1 MAEQVGEIFYSV
13 RAETAQAIESS
24 KDFNKSLDGIER
36 SSKKADAS
44 VDKFNGKL
52 SKTAV
57 AVRSANS
64 GLDEQRGIISHLGD
78 GFSNLTSSINLAAT
92 ASVAATAAIAA
103 ISAIAVK
110 AAADN
115 RAFEKSLSDLSAIT
129 GATGDQLAY
138 LKAQAQDIG
147 ATTSL
152 SASQAAEAFKLI
164 ASAKPDLLESSTALN
179 KVTRSAVTLAEAAG
193 TTLPDAANTLGSAL
207 NQFGAGAEEADRFIN
222 VLAAGSKF
230 GAAEVR
236 EVAESLKVSGVS
248 AAAAKI
254 PFEQLNAAIQSLSA
268 VSIKGSEAGTA
279 LRNIILKLETDTNS
293 KLRPSINGL
302 TGALQNLAS
311 MNEGATEL
319 TKRFGLENVNAAQAL
334 LDNVD
339 ALDELEKKLTGTN
352 TAYEQASTRTNNLD
366 GDIKALSS
374 AMEGL
379 SLVIGESLNPAL
391 RATIELFTG
400 GAAGAANFLDSLK
413 DAPTTIGG
421 TQLRIRSLHEEM
433 VELES
438 AAKSLREEGSGLFGP
453 SGLDKKKAEEY
464 EARAKSI
471 REELKKLQ
479 EQAAVFQGK
488 PAAGSAQPE
497 QKKKE
502 NEKPASSSPSATMS
516 KKAAS
521 EQDRIN
527 KIILDATLRT
537 KQLNEQYTALYATE
551 GKLTS
556 TKLRHTEASARLE
569 AQQKLSSG
577 ASKEQ
582 IDALA
587 KEIYAQDQIAA
598 KLDARIERQKKLDEA
613 KKKSIEQAAKDRG
626 LQDKFDPV
634 AGATNKYAEESAMLL
649 EARQKDL
656 ITEQTFQMQKAAL
669 ANQYE
674 QQRLAAAEE
683 LYRAQSDGNAFIMDS
698 VNALGQASTSTIS
711 GLLSGTMSATEAM
724 QNFANI
730 ILNQA
735 VGALVGMG
743 IEYVKQQLL
752 QQTMA
757 ASASAAQVAI
767 AATTGAAIASAYA
780 PAAAMVSLASFG
792 ANAAPAQAGIA
803 TTVASASGMALAGG
817 RQFGGPVNPGS
828 MYRVGEGN
836 APELFSSGGSS
847 YMIPGSRGQVTPMDG
862 ASGGVTFNITNNA
875 SDMVQTQQSYDPETR
890 TVELA
895 ITAVANQ
902 MNTRTGKVGAAMK
915 SAGAYSRLG

>member
-57 AVRSANS
+57 AVRYANS
-64 GLDEQRGIISHLGD
+64 GLDEQNGIISRLGD

-179 KVTRSAVTLAEAAG
+179 KVTRSSVTLAEAAG

-311 MNEGATEL
+311 MNEGAAEL

-438 AAKSLREEGSGLFGP
+438 AAKSLRNGWFDPTGA
-453 SGLDKKKAEEY
+453 DKKRAEEY
-464 EARAKSI
+464 EARAKAI
-471 REELKKLQ
+471 REEIKKLQ

-488 PAAGSAQPE
+488 PAAGSAQPG
-497 QKKKE
+497 QKKKKKE

-537 KQLNEQYTALYATE
+537 KQLNEQYAALYATE

-587 KEIYAQDQIAA
+587 KEIYAQDQMTA
-598 KLDARIERQKKLDEA
+598 KLDARIDRQKKLDEA
-613 KKKSIEQAAKDRG
+613 KKKSIEQAAKDRE

-649 EARQKDL
+649 EARQKDI
-656 ITEQTFQMQKAAL
+656 ITEDMFQMQKDAIAT
-669 ANQYE
+669 QYE
-674 QQRLAAAEE
+674 QKRLAAAEE
-683 LYRAQSDGNAFIMDS
+683 LYRAQSDGNAFVMDS

-757 ASASAAQVAI
+757 ATAAATQVGI

-836 APELFSSGGSS
+836 APELLSMGGSN

-915 SAGAYSRLG
+915 QAGAYSRLG